1 MKIREAQTEVL
12 EEQRKTLKKEYQSY
26 MEQGLNLNIGRG
38 LPCKEQLDLNAQMFH
53 LPEEDG
59 YLAEDGTDCR
69 NYGVM
74 YGLPECIR
82 LFSDLLDIPEENII
96 LGGESCLNLMYDQ
109 FLRYYTFGS
118 LGEEPWGVQAQKKK
132 LKWLCP
138 VPGYDCHFNL
148 TEALGFEMIN
158 IPLLPDGP
166 DMDLVEKLVAEDESI
181 KGIWCVPQY
190 SNPTG
195 TVYSDETVERLASM
209 KTAAK
214 DFKIFWDNAYAV
226 HHLYQEHIVKDLLK
240 ESRKYHT
247 EDRVLYFFSTAKITF
262 PGSGVCLIASG
273 DRTIEETKKLLKLQI
288 FSHDKLNQLR
298 HVKYL
303 KDPETIRAH
312 MKDIAKILRPKF
324 DRVDQILKDHRLY
337 EDVYQWEKP
346 DGGYFITL
354 DSMEGCAKKILGMT
368 EEAGVIVATPAATYP
383 YHKDPKDS
391 TIRLAPTYPPME
403 ELEKAME
410 LFTVCANLAA
420 IEKVLEERGTL

>member
-1 MKIREAQTEVL
+1 
-12 EEQRKTLKKEYQSY
+12 
-26 MEQGLNLNIGRG
+26 
-38 LPCKEQLDLNAQMFH
+38 
-53 LPEEDG
+53 
-59 YLAEDGTDCR
+59 
-69 NYGVM
+69 
-74 YGLPECIR
+74 
-82 LFSDLLDIPEENII
+82 
-96 LGGESCLNLMYDQ
+96 
-109 FLRYYTFGS
+109 
-118 LGEEPWGVQAQKKK
+118 
-132 LKWLCP
+132 
-138 VPGYDCHFNL
+138 
-148 TEALGFEMIN
+148 
-158 IPLLPDGP
+158 
-166 DMDLVEKLVAEDESI
+166 
-181 KGIWCVPQY
+181 
-190 SNPTG
+190 
-195 TVYSDETVERLASM
+195 M

-240 ESRKYHT
+240 ESRTYHT

-262 PGSGVCLIASG
+262 PGSCVCLIASG
-273 DRTIEETKKLLKLQI
+273 DRSIEETKKLLKLQI

-312 MKDIAKILRPKF
+312 MKEIAGILRPKF
-324 DRVDQILKDHRLY
+324 DLVDQILKERRLY

-354 DSMEGCAKKILGMT
+354 DSMEGCAKKILKMT

-410 LFTVCANLAA
+410 LFTVCANIAA
-420 IEKVLEERGTL
+420 IEKVLEEREKA